1 MKFLR
6 LVILMISMSV
16 VAFGQNG
23 KIVGKITDAQTK
35 EELPFVNV
43 VIEGT
48 TMGAASDI
56 NGFYQII
63 NVPPGVY
70 SLRVS
75 AIGYQTITVQN
86 IRVATGLTTTQ
97 DFKLTSI
104 SIALDK
110 EIVVKA
116 ERPLVQKDMTA
127 STAVVGADLIQELP
141 VTEVR
146 DLLQL
151 QAGIIIGAGGD
162 IHLRGGRKGQIAFQ
176 IDGVSMTDV
185 YDGSS
190 MVDVGANAIQEL
202 QVISGAF
209 NAEYG
214 QAMSGVVN
222 IVTKDGSNNLGGNI
236 QIYSGDYLSRKTDI
250 FWNINNLNPIALRS
264 IEGSLS
270 GPIVKDNIF
279 FYTTG
284 RYYYNEGYLY
294 GKRIFLV
301 TDRAEELSGGT
312 QGDFKFIRNGD
323 GKYIPMN
330 WNERIFGQGKLTWR
344 ISKGLKAA
352 YNYMLDKQNYKD
364 YDNSAK
370 LTPDNNLQ
378 RFRRGYT
385 NTLSINHNVTEYS
398 FYTLSF
404 SYFFKRYQ
412 HYLFK
417 DIYTNDPIRPTRY
430 VDNDILQTPPYSFPV
445 GGTNYSRFK
454 RNTGTIAGKLDW
466 FTQAT
471 KEIAVQFGGEV
482 KRHELFYHNLT
493 LTAKL
498 GPNNQKVTPFNVDIP
513 PLSSPLHDKFTK
525 NPFEAAA
532 YIQSKVEAYSLIFN
546 VGVRFDYFEP
556 DGEILADPSDPD
568 IYNPRKPENRAKSLE
583 EREQYW
589 YKRASA
595 KYQFSPRL
603 GLAFPITDKGVIH
616 FSYGHFFQL
625 PGYEY
630 LYTNPRYKVS
640 DASGNVGLVGNPDLK
655 PQKTVKGEIGL
666 QQQIGDDIGID
677 VTMFFEDF
685 RDLTGTQTDEIE
697 IFGGA
702 QTYSQYAN
710 SDFGFSKGIVLK
722 FEKRFAGGF
731 AVNLDYTYSVT
742 KGNSSNPADALNAIL
757 GGALPETYIAPL
769 DWDQTH
775 TFNLT
780 IAYSVPKNYGI
791 SVITNVYSGQP
802 YTPQVNKNTRVA
814 QNGFPRNS
822 ANKPMIFNIDL
833 RAYKDFELGKSILT
847 VFAKVYNL
855 LDLDN
860 PRGVYGDTGDPYFTL
875 GKLEAQ
881 KINPKLYFNTLDDIF
896 NAPWHFSEP
905 RRVELG
911 LSFNF

>member
-294 GKRIFLV
+294 GKNI
-301 TDRAEELSGGT
+301 
-312 QGDFKFIRNGD
+312 
-323 GKYIPMN
+323 
-330 WNERIFGQGKLTWR
+330 
-344 ISKGLKAA
+344 
-352 YNYMLDKQNYKD
+352 
-364 YDNSAK
+364 
-370 LTPDNNLQ
+370 
-378 RFRRGYT
+378 
-385 NTLSINHNVTEYS
+385 
-398 FYTLSF
+398 F
-404 SYFFKRYQ
+404 SYRSSRRIKR
-412 HYLFK
+412 
-417 DIYTNDPIRPTRY
+417 
-430 VDNDILQTPPYSFPV
+430 
-445 GGTNYSRFK
+445 
-454 RNTGTIAGKLDW
+454 
-466 FTQAT
+466 
-471 KEIAVQFGGEV
+471 
-482 KRHELFYHNLT
+482 
-493 LTAKL
+493 
-498 GPNNQKVTPFNVDIP
+498 
-513 PLSSPLHDKFTK
+513 
-525 NPFEAAA
+525 
-532 YIQSKVEAYSLIFN
+532 
-546 VGVRFDYFEP
+546 
-556 DGEILADPSDPD
+556 
-568 IYNPRKPENRAKSLE
+568 
-583 EREQYW
+583 
-589 YKRASA
+589 
-595 KYQFSPRL
+595 
-603 GLAFPITDKGVIH
+603 
-616 FSYGHFFQL
+616 
-625 PGYEY
+625 
-630 LYTNPRYKVS
+630 
-640 DASGNVGLVGNPDLK
+640 
-655 PQKTVKGEIGL
+655 
-666 QQQIGDDIGID
+666 
-677 VTMFFEDF
+677 
-685 RDLTGTQTDEIE
+685 
-697 IFGGA
+697 
-702 QTYSQYAN
+702 
-710 SDFGFSKGIVLK
+710 
-722 FEKRFAGGF
+722 
-731 AVNLDYTYSVT
+731 
-742 KGNSSNPADALNAIL
+742 GNS
-757 GGALPETYIAPL
+757 
-769 DWDQTH
+769 
-775 TFNLT
+775 
-780 IAYSVPKNYGI
+780 
-791 SVITNVYSGQP
+791 
-802 YTPQVNKNTRVA
+802 
-814 QNGFPRNS
+814 
-822 ANKPMIFNIDL
+822 
-833 RAYKDFELGKSILT
+833 
-847 VFAKVYNL
+847 
-855 LDLDN
+855 
-860 PRGVYGDTGDPYFTL
+860 
-875 GKLEAQ
+875 
-881 KINPKLYFNTLDDIF
+881 
-896 NAPWHFSEP
+896 
-905 RRVELG
+905 RR
-911 LSFNF
+911 F